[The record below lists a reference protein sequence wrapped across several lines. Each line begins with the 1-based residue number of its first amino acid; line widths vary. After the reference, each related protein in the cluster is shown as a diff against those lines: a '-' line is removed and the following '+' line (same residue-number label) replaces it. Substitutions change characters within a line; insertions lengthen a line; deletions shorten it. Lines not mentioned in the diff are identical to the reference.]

1 MTTTND
7 GRVGVAFGDELSSS
21 SERSEDFDLN
31 KHQKVET
38 VFDDRRHANYQQK
51 SRTKGHR
58 EMFVSS
64 TTNHAL

>member
-7 GRVGVAFGDELSSS
+7 NRVGVAFGDELSSS

-38 VFDDRRHANYQQK
+38 VFDDRRHANY
-51 SRTKGHR
+51 
-58 EMFVSS
+58 
-64 TTNHAL
+64 